1 MLEVSRPPGNL
12 CAGTQSKH
20 DHGSQQPRTPGRVGS
35 LSLGS
40 DSCQAARFANARLCL
55 DSQCE
60 AACFWVRSPSPAFLH
75 LQQQTPTRLFPRRI
89 CLLILL
95 ASACGFLMM
104 FCEDLKTLDGSQNEG
119 QLGAGASEV
128 ALSSLTMGLVPGA
141 LEQVGGRRIKRVLSP
156 VAVKGCFYRAR
167 DFAQKKCVQLSHLSC
182 MYICH
187 LYI

>member
-1 MLEVSRPPGNL
+1 
-12 CAGTQSKH
+12 
-20 DHGSQQPRTPGRVGS
+20 
-35 LSLGS
+35 
-40 DSCQAARFANARLCL
+40 
-55 DSQCE
+55 
-60 AACFWVRSPSPAFLH
+60 
-75 LQQQTPTRLFPRRI
+75 
-89 CLLILL
+89 
-95 ASACGFLMM
+95 M